1 MLANITN
8 QVVVVVSQIAVVPIL
23 ISAWGV
29 GGFGTWIVL
38 TAVPAYMGLSDF
50 GLSISAKSDMAI
62 RMSKGDVIGAAHTLS
77 SVLAIAVIASGMVS
91 AIYLTTIFVVDWTS
105 VFSLQEVSEPHAK
118 LILIF
123 GLIQVL
129 FYQTFLFS
137 ATTIRAIGRPALEG
151 YLAALGRGSEIC
163 AVAVVA
169 GLGGSIVEA
178 ACAWACTRAVLS
190 IVIWTVVF
198 LKVPR
203 LRPAIALVRWQRIKY
218 LTAPSM
224 AYAMMPLAQAIFIQ
238 GTTLAVSL
246 FAGPVIAA
254 TFNTTRV
261 ITRIGVQA
269 ANTINN
275 TFVPYYSYAIGRS
288 VSIKSIYHEHL
299 ALLLMALGAYA
310 FFVCVFGERLIGIVS
325 RWQIPFEKGL
335 FYVLVAAASAEMLF
349 SAAISVRS
357 AANRVGTLTVIY
369 ATLAV
374 VAVGSSYFLG
384 NLIGIV
390 GVGSLVLAANMAML
404 AACVLQLRG

>member
-62 RMSKGDVIGAAHTLS
+62 RMSKGDVIGAAQTLS
-77 SVLAIAVIASGMVS
+77 SVLAIAVIASGLVS

-178 ACAWACTRAVLS
+178 ACAWACTRAVLT

-198 LKVPR
+198 LGFPR
-203 LRPAIALVRWQRIKY
+203 FAACASLRVARRKIHHR
-218 LTAPSM
+218 
-224 AYAMMPLAQAIFIQ
+224 
-238 GTTLAVSL
+238 
-246 FAGPVIAA
+246 
-254 TFNTTRV
+254 
-261 ITRIGVQA
+261 
-269 ANTINN
+269 
-275 TFVPYYSYAIGRS
+275 FVGRS
-288 VSIKSIYHEHL
+288 
-299 ALLLMALGAYA
+299 
-310 FFVCVFGERLIGIVS
+310 
-325 RWQIPFEKGL
+325 
-335 FYVLVAAASAEMLF
+335 ASA
-349 SAAISVRS
+349 
-357 AANRVGTLTVIY
+357 
-369 ATLAV
+369 
-374 VAVGSSYFLG
+374 
-384 NLIGIV
+384 
-390 GVGSLVLAANMAML
+390 
-404 AACVLQLRG
+404 